1 LSTQQ
6 RKNTPPTHEKLF
18 HRIASFIEK
27 HAFSKALHHA
37 PIRICAYRKK
47 NAISWRLIKP
57 MNQDKSM
64 LNDKDH
70 IAGLAKGLQVLS
82 AFNSAYTRLTQSQA
96 ARLVG
101 ITPAAARRCLLTL
114 CNQGFMATDGKYF
127 WPDHGVLRL
136 TYAYAAATRLPRLL
150 QPALD
155 ALSERTRE
163 SASIAVL
170 HGHHVLVAARST
182 AQRSLSV
189 GLGVGSELPLHCSAT
204 GRVLL
209 AAKTVAEREK
219 MLRQSSLRQ
228 MTPHTETDVPR
239 LKKILAECQLKGYGI
254 SNEEIELGVRSL
266 AVPLLNS
273 ELQVVAAL
281 SISSRADRM
290 TGKEMVSTLL
300 PILLKTQA
308 WAASRI

>member
-1 LSTQQ
+1 MNFL
-6 RKNTPPTHEKLF
+6 
-18 HRIASFIEK
+18 
-27 HAFSKALHHA
+27 KAPA
-37 PIRICAYRKK
+37 K
-47 NAISWRLIKP
+47 
-57 MNQDKSM
+57 
-64 LNDKDH
+64 DKDH
-70 IAGLAKGLQVLS
+70 IAGLAKGLQILS
-82 AFNSAYTRLTQSQA
+82 SFNGAYTRLTLSQA

-101 ITPAAARRCLLTL
+101 ITPAAARRSLLTL
-114 CNQGFMATDGKYF
+114 CDQGYVATDGKYF

-136 TYAYAAATRLPRLL
+136 TYAYAASTRLPRLL

-209 AAKTVAEREK
+209 AALPAGEREK
-219 MLRQSSLRQ
+219 MLRKGGLLK

-239 LKKILAECQLKGYGI
+239 LKKILAECQLNGYGI
-254 SNEEIELGVRSL
+254 SNEEIEMGVRSL
-266 AVPLLNS
+266 AVPLMNS
-273 ELQVVAAL
+273 QQQVVAAL
-281 SISSRADRM
+281 SIVSRADRM
-290 TGKEMVSTLL
+290 TGKDMVSKLL

-308 WAASRI
+308 WAKSRI

>member
-1 LSTQQ
+1 M
-6 RKNTPPTHEKLF
+6 
-18 HRIASFIEK
+18 
-27 HAFSKALHHA
+27 
-37 PIRICAYRKK
+37 IRTDATAR
-47 NAISWRLIKP
+47 
-57 MNQDKSM
+57 
-64 LNDKDH
+64 DKDH
-70 IAGLAKGLQVLS
+70 IAGLAKGLQILS
-82 AFNSAYTRLTQSQA
+82 AFNGAYTRLTPSLA

-101 ITPAAARRCLLTL
+101 ATPAAARRSLLTM
-114 CNQGFMATDGKYF
+114 CHQGYVATDGKYF

-136 TYAYAAATRLPRLL
+136 TYAYAASTRLPRLL

-163 SASIAVL
+163 SASVAVL
-170 HGHHVLVAARST
+170 HGGQVLVAARST

-209 AAKTVAEREK
+209 AARTAGERDK
-219 MLRQSSLRQ
+219 MLRQSSLLK

-239 LKKILAECQLKGYGI
+239 LKKILAECQLNGYGI
-254 SNEEIELGVRSL
+254 SNEEIELGVRSM
-266 AVPLLNS
+266 AVPLMNS
-273 ELQVVAAL
+273 QQQVVAAL

-290 TGKEMVSTLL
+290 TGKEMVSKLL

-308 WAASRI
+308 WAASRV

>member
-1 LSTQQ
+1 M
-6 RKNTPPTHEKLF
+6 HD
-18 HRIASFIEK
+18 
-27 HAFSKALHHA
+27 A
-37 PIRICAYRKK
+37 PIKICAYRKK
-47 NAISWRLIKP
+47 SNRFLSHLNRMNRNTAIAP
-57 MNQDKSM
+57 
-64 LNDKDH
+64 DKDH
-70 IAGLAKGLQVLS
+70 IAGLAKGLQILS

-101 ITPAAARRCLLTL
+101 ITPAAARRSLLTL
-114 CNQGFMATDGKYF
+114 CDQGYVATDGKYF

-136 TYAYAAATRLPRLL
+136 TYAYAASTRLPRLL

-163 SASIAVL
+163 SASVAVL

-209 AAKTVAEREK
+209 AAKPMAEREK
-219 MLRQSSLRQ
+219 MLRQSTLLK
-228 MTPHTETDVPR
+228 MTPHTETDVSR
-239 LKKILAECQLKGYGI
+239 LKKILAECQLHGYGI
-254 SNEEIELGVRSL
+254 SNEEIEMGVRSL
-266 AVPLLNS
+266 AVPLINS
-273 ELQVVAAL
+273 EQQVVAAL

-290 TGKEMVSTLL
+290 TGQEMVSKLL

-308 WAASRI
+308 WAQARL

>member
-1 LSTQQ
+1 M
-6 RKNTPPTHEKLF
+6 HD
-18 HRIASFIEK
+18 
-27 HAFSKALHHA
+27 A
-37 PIRICAYRKK
+37 PIKICAYRKK
-47 NAISWRLIKP
+47 SNHFLSHLNRMNRNTAIAP
-57 MNQDKSM
+57 
-64 LNDKDH
+64 DKDH
-70 IAGLAKGLQVLS
+70 IAGLAKGLQILS

-101 ITPAAARRCLLTL
+101 ITPAAARRSLLTL
-114 CNQGFMATDGKYF
+114 CDQGYVATDGKYF

-136 TYAYAAATRLPRLL
+136 TYAYAASTRLPRLL

-163 SASIAVL
+163 SASVAVL

-209 AAKTVAEREK
+209 AAKPMAEREK
-219 MLRQSSLRQ
+219 MLRQSTLLK
-228 MTPHTETDVPR
+228 MTPHTETDVSR
-239 LKKILAECQLKGYGI
+239 LKKILAECQLHGYGI
-254 SNEEIELGVRSL
+254 SNEEIEMGVRSL
-266 AVPLLNS
+266 AVPLINS
-273 ELQVVAAL
+273 EQQVVAAL

-290 TGKEMVSTLL
+290 TGQEMVSKLL
-300 PILLKTQA
+300 PILLKTQS
-308 WAASRI
+308 WAQARI

>member
-1 LSTQQ
+1 M
-6 RKNTPPTHEKLF
+6 NCIKL
-18 HRIASFIEK
+18 A
-27 HAFSKALHHA
+27 KATA
-37 PIRICAYRKK
+37 
-47 NAISWRLIKP
+47 
-57 MNQDKSM
+57 
-64 LNDKDH
+64 NDKDH
-70 IAGLAKGLQVLS
+70 IAGLAKGLQILS
-82 AFNSAYTRLTQSQA
+82 AFNGAYTRLTQSQA

-101 ITPAAARRCLLTL
+101 ITPAAARRSLLTL
-114 CNQGFMATDGKYF
+114 CDQGYMATDGKYF

-136 TYAYAAATRLPRLL
+136 TYAYSASTRLPRLL

-163 SASIAVL
+163 SASVAVL

-209 AAKTVAEREK
+209 AAQAVAEREK
-219 MLRQSSLRQ
+219 MLRKSGLLK

-239 LKKILAECQLKGYGI
+239 LKKILTECQANGYGI
-254 SNEEIELGVRSL
+254 SNEEIEMGVRSL
-266 AVPLLNS
+266 AVPLMNS
-273 ELQVVAAL
+273 AQQVVAAL

-290 TGKEMVSTLL
+290 TGQEMVSKLL
-300 PILLKTQA
+300 PILLKTKS
-308 WAASRI
+308 WAQGRI